1 MKVGIGIIGVGT
13 VGSGVLDIIKEK
25 AEYYK
30 NEFGLDLSIEMLCT
44 RSSEK
49 IKLFSELGYL
59 VTSNVDELLENKDV
73 QILVELAGGYD
84 LPKQWI
90 ERAFENGKHVVT
102 ANKALIAKY
111 GADLFPLAAKNNLY
125 LLFEAAIGGGIPI
138 IKAIQESLVG
148 NKIEGLSGIINGTCN
163 YILTEMTEYGSAY
176 ADVLKV
182 AQEKGYA
189 EADPEF
195 DVEGIDSAHKA
206 AILSSLCTKT
216 FVDFES
222 IYIEG
227 ISKIAL
233 EDLDYIKETGGVIKL
248 LGKMIKVDNAID
260 VRVHPVILEKSHL
273 LSNVNDVLN
282 AVYLETNNLGPA
294 LFTGAG
300 AGKKPTASA
309 VVGDI
314 IQVAMAIQSG
324 NPSPIPMGYYNRD
337 NSAKLIPVSDTENK
351 YYLRFN
357 VRDEAGVLASITGK
371 LSELGISLE
380 TITQRLNEDGSAT
393 VYVVTHVSNEKSIQ
407 DAIEAIASSE
417 FSVSMPAMIRYA

>member
-25 AEYYK
+25 SEYYK
-30 NEFGLDLSIEMLCT
+30 NEFGLDLNIELLCT
-44 RSSEK
+44 RSTEK
-49 IKLFSELGYL
+49 TKFFTELGYQ
-59 VTSNVDELLENKDV
+59 VTNNVDELLENKEI

-90 ERAFENGKHVVT
+90 EKAFENGKHVVT

-148 NKIEGLSGIINGTCN
+148 NRIEALSGIINGTCN

-176 ADVLKV
+176 SDVLKV

-195 DVEGIDSAHKA
+195 DVEGIDAAHKV

-222 IYIEG
+222 IYVEG

-233 EDLDYIKETGGVIKL
+233 EDLNYIKENGGVIKL
-248 LGKMIKVDNAID
+248 LGKMLKSGDSID
-260 VRVHPVILEKSHL
+260 VRVHPVILEKTHL
-273 LSNVNDVLN
+273 LSNVNNVLN

-314 IQVAMAIQSG
+314 LQVAMAIQSG
-324 NPSPIPMGYYNRD
+324 NPSPIPMGYYNRE
-337 NSAKLIPVSDTENK
+337 NSAHLLSISDTNNR

-380 TITQRLNEDGSAT
+380 TITQKLNKDGSAT
-393 VYVVTHVSNEKSIQ
+393 VYVVTHTSNEKSIRN
-407 DAIEAIASSE
+407 AIETIATSD
-417 FSVSMPAMIRYA
+417 FTVSQPAMIRYA